1 VLLARDHFGV
11 KPLYYIQRGRQLAF
25 ASEVKALLE
34 LPDFAPRVDE
44 QALHQY
50 LTFLWVPDPR
60 TMFRGVAKMPAGHRA
75 VFAGGRLDVA
85 PYWDLELPPQDAE
98 YRTPQAEL
106 IGQIQDR
113 FSRAVKSQMVSDVPL
128 GAFLSA
134 GLDSSA
140 IVAMLA
146 GGADRPVDTFTI
158 TFPSRH
164 RIGENAMDDPAIA
177 RRTASRFGCRHHEIV
192 VDPKVADLLP
202 RLVWHMD
209 EPVADPPIMLTYLI
223 ARAARQAGITV
234 LLSGVGGDELFAG
247 YRKHAAHRWAE
258 RYRHLPQAVR
268 RGLVEPAI
276 DALPGFR
283 GTPLHGPVRMAKKM
297 ARGGSLPPRDRFLMA
312 STYFDASEKVALYTR
327 DLACRIGAIDP
338 WSTHLAHFDRVGHA
352 DFVNRMLYLDTKT
365 FMPSLNLTYT
375 DKMSMAASVEVRV
388 PFLDRQLAEY
398 AAVEVPPHLKVTTAL
413 RPATKYIF
421 RESMKGILPD
431 EVLTASKAGF
441 SAPVDHWLTH
451 DLRDMVGDLLGPA
464 RVKARGFFEP
474 PAVQRLIAEHR
485 AGKPERSMQLWQ
497 LLTFELWLQAFVD
510 QGQAGQMGQV
520 RQAG

>member
-1 VLLARDHFGV
+1 
-11 KPLYYIQRGRQLAF
+11 
-25 ASEVKALLE
+25 
-34 LPDFAPRVDE
+34 
-44 QALHQY
+44 
-50 LTFLWVPDPR
+50 
-60 TMFRGVAKMPAGHRA
+60 
-75 VFAGGRLDVA
+75 
-85 PYWDLELPPQDAE
+85 
-98 YRTPQAEL
+98 
-106 IGQIQDR
+106 
-113 FSRAVKSQMVSDVPL
+113 MVSDVPI

-146 GGADRPVDTFTI
+146 KAAERPVETFTI
-158 TFPSRH
+158 TFPSQH
-164 RIGENAMDDPAIA
+164 RVGENALDDPAVA

-192 VDPKVADLLP
+192 VEPQVADLLP

-223 ARAARQAGITV
+223 AQAARQAGVTV

-258 RYRHLPQAVR
+258 RYRHLPGALR

-276 DALPGFR
+276 EALPGFR
-283 GTPLHGPVRMAKKM
+283 GTPLQGPVRMAKKM

-312 STYFDASEKVALYTR
+312 STYFDAHDKVALYTR
-327 DLACRIGAIDP
+327 DLACRIGATDA
-338 WSTHLAHFDRVGHA
+338 WSTHIGYFERVKHA

-388 PFLDRQLAEY
+388 PFLDRELAEY
-398 AAVEVPPHLKVTTAL
+398 AAAQVPPHLKLTTGM

-421 RESMKGILPD
+421 REAMKDVLPD
-431 EVLTASKAGF
+431 EVLTAAKAGF
-441 SAPVDHWLTH
+441 AAPVDHWLTN
-451 DLRDMVGDLLGPA
+451 DLREMVGDLLAPE
-464 RVKARGFFEP
+464 RVKRRGLFEP
-474 PAVQRLIAEHR
+474 SAVTRLIAEHR
-485 AGKPERSMQLWQ
+485 AGRPERSMQLWQ

-510 QGQAGQMGQV
+510 NEVGQV
-520 RQAG
+520 RQVG